1 MKNDFS
7 SIDVG
12 EDFMAH
18 YGILGMHW
26 GIRNDGLSEEDR
38 KWKKSGVSKAERK
51 AAVNAAKEDFSKAI
65 VEVNAKPEHQSIP
78 MDQYGAE
85 SGFEPPSVRKYY
97 DEVLTVAQRSFDKAS
112 LRFPPSPSGKLR
124 FRLVANSPYGWTGT
138 TALDDHVFWDL
149 EVVDSSVLEHSVS
162 GEFLSHFGVKGMHWG
177 IRKSGKVTGL
187 DRSTGAL
194 IDQNSREIVR
204 ARKQLNDRGVS
215 TYLGRRFFGNAEYNK
230 LKRSRIASLT
240 NENDRMRKGWRFYAD
255 RKKKLLNLSLWE
267 LYISATPD
275 PSLSNLS
282 LPQHD

>member
-1 MKNDFS
+1 MASHS
-7 SIDVG
+7 SIDIG

-18 YGILGMHW
+18 YGVKGMHW

-177 IRKSGKVTGL
+177 IRR
-187 DRSTGAL
+187 DRENGGHPK
-194 IDQNSREIVR
+194 RM
-204 ARKQLNDRGVS
+204 
-215 TYLGRRFFGNAEYNK
+215 LGYDVDKAT
-230 LKRSRIASLT
+230 LKRELPSFRHPIARVRYLNAHRTTANKAALYGFLAAFGGLS
-240 NENDRMRKGWRFYAD
+240 FYAAMHD
-255 RKKKLLNLSLWE
+255 TTIIGMGRDFVRNLS
-267 LYISATPD
+267 D
-275 PSLSNLS
+275 R
-282 LPQHD
+282 